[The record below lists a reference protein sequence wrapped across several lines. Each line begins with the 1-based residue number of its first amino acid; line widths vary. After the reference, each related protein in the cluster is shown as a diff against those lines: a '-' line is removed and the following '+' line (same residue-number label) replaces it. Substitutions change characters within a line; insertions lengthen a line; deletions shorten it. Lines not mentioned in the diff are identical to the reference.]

1 MDTAVRL
8 RGSAHQSLRSH
19 LLIPARCLE
28 NWENNVCCPPFA
40 KTIRKTFI
48 LSKGRGQCFPINAK
62 LDLFLTVTYT
72 DAVFAFCR
80 IIRLWKLLIDGAH
93 L

>member
-8 RGSAHQSLRSH
+8 RGSAHQSLGSH
-19 LLIPARCLE
+19 LRKQCLLS
-28 NWENNVCCPPFA
+28 PFA
-40 KTIRKTFI
+40 KTIRKMFI
-48 LSKGRGQCFPINAK
+48 LSKGRGQCFPINTK
-62 LDLFLTVTYT
+62 LVFFLTVTYT

-80 IIRLWKLLIDGAH
+80 IVRLWKLLIDGAH